1 MNKEENLSTDNF
13 VPSWHE
19 VKMEGYVMREKMNKS
34 IRIRLSDKDYT
45 RLQKLADKSELTAS
59 DVIRHLIRDGKV
71 PPPMTKEMREEVR
84 QLMRIGNNLNQIA
97 AVANSH
103 GIIMDELK
111 LKETVTELKDVITA
125 VKERRSYELIGK
137 GRGESDD

>member
-1 MNKEENLSTDNF
+1 
-13 VPSWHE
+13 
-19 VKMEGYVMREKMNKS
+19 MRDKLEKRF
-34 IRIRLSDKDYT
+34 IVRLSDRDFN
-45 RLQKLADKSELTAS
+45 RLQKLADKSEMTAS

-125 VKERRSYELIGK
+125 VKERRSYESIT
-137 GRGESDD
+137 EVSSND